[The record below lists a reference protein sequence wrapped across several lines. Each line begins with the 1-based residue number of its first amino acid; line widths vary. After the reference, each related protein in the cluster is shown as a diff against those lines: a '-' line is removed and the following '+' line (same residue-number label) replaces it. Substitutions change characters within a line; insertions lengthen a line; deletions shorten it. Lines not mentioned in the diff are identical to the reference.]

1 MLSLFEAGI
10 VVSQVPVEFPNNR
23 MLLQS
28 GVDVGS
34 GPNKIVTPVV
44 RTRLQ
49 LSSEVLARARS
60 ALPQQCFVVVVVQT
74 PTFGL
79 AEPSLACSCTGLLS
93 LSLEAKK
100 VFAVRRYLTMQG

>member
-23 MLLQS
+23 ILQS
-28 GVDVGS
+28 KLSIHVNENSSDVSVDS
-34 GPNKIVTPVV
+34 GPNKNVTPVV

-49 LSSEVLARARS
+49 LSCEVLARARS
-60 ALPQQCFVVVVVQT
+60 AVPQRCFVVVVQT

-79 AEPSLACSCTGLLS
+79 AELS
-93 LSLEAKK
+93 LQLHRAT
-100 VFAVRRYLTMQG
+100 FAFSAV